1 MEVRLVPVETSEEI
15 ARCAV
20 LAEEIWREHYRTLL
34 SEEQIT
40 YMLKMFQSE
49 TAIREQIERENY
61 RYSLFEVDGEPVG
74 YFGWRPDEEGAFLSK
89 LYVRRAARRQGLA
102 RMALE
107 EIERETGKG
116 RIWLTVNRENS
127 RSIAAYRRM
136 GFEKTRE
143 QCAEIGGG
151 FVMDDDIMER
161 QIARGA
167 DLTR

>member
-1 MEVRLVPVETSEEI
+1 MEIRLVPVETSEEV
-15 ARCAV
+15 ACCAA
-20 LAEEIWREHYRTLL
+20 LAGEIWREHYGALL

-40 YMLKMFQSE
+40 YMLEKFQSE

-89 LYVRRAARRQGLA
+89 LYVRSTARRRGLA

-107 EIERETGKG
+107 EIERVTGKG

-127 RSIAAYRRM
+127 GSIEAYRKM

-161 QIARGA
+161 RIARGA
-167 DLTR
+167 SLTR

>member
-116 RIWLTVNRENS
+116 RSTVRTADRSRPTGGWDLRRRES
-127 RSIAAYRRM
+127 SAPRSAA
-136 GFEKTRE
+136 
-143 QCAEIGGG
+143 A
-151 FVMDDDIMER
+151 
-161 QIARGA
+161 
-167 DLTR
+167 L

>member
-1 MEVRLVPVETSEEI
+1 MEIRLVPVKTPGEV
-15 ARCAV
+15 ARCAA
-20 LAEEIWREHYRTLL
+20 LAGEIWREHYGALL
-34 SEEQIT
+34 SEEQIE
-40 YMLKMFQSE
+40 YMLEKFQSE
-49 TAIREQIERENY
+49 TAIRGQIESEGY
-61 RYSLFEVDGEPVG
+61 RYSLFEMDGEPVG
-74 YFGWRPDEEGAFLSK
+74 YFGWRPDEDGAFLSK
-89 LYVRRAARRQGLA
+89 LYIRRAARRQGLA

-107 EIERETGKG
+107 EIERTVGGG

-127 RSIAAYRRM
+127 GSIAAYRRM